1 MAYTG
6 VALPGDTVGNIHPQ
20 VGDVKIISTSS
31 SSMTIEAL
39 VNITNPTPY
48 TAVVPYVNIH
58 IVRDGF
64 VLGSAT
70 AENMKVVRGMNTN
83 LVVRAD
89 WNPAAGG
96 EASRKVASDMI
107 SEYLSGRNITID
119 VKTHR
124 GTIPS
129 APIIGEGLSKLNI
142 SIAAPK
148 LDLPGEGENKGHFIR
163 DATFHLLS
171 STATFTLVSPLRYNT
186 IYVDWINATA
196 LYNHTEPVGRIVY
209 GLPFAAPPGT
219 SVTPKLPVD
228 WSMGSVGYDAVK
240 RALGGALKL
249 DASANVTVRIGNWKD
264 TVWYE
269 GQGIGASIRL

>member
-1 MAYTG
+1 
-6 VALPGDTVGNIHPQ
+6 
-20 VGDVKIISTSS
+20 
-31 SSMTIEAL
+31 MTLEAL

-48 TAVVPYVNIH
+48 TASIPYINIH

-70 AENMKVVRGMNTN
+70 AENLRVDKGNNTN
-83 LVVRAD
+83 LLVKANWDPTVE
-89 WNPAAGG
+89 G
-96 EASRKVASDMI
+96 EAGRKIASDMI
-107 SEYLSGRNITID
+107 SEYLSGRNVTID

-124 GTIPS
+124 GTIPT
-129 APIIGEGLSKLNI
+129 APLIGEGLSKLNI

-148 LDLPGEGENKGHFIR
+148 LDLPGEGDKKGHFIR
-163 DATFHLLS
+163 DATFHVLS

-196 LYNHTEPVGRIVY
+196 LYNHTEPVGRIIY
-209 GLPFAAPPGT
+209 GLPFAAPPGM
-219 SVTPKLPVD
+219 SVTPRLPVD
-228 WSMGSVGYDAVK
+228 WSAGSVGYDAVK
-240 RALGGALKL
+240 RAIGGSLTL